1 MTTDGADRSF
11 GAPRFDVVLRG
22 YDRRQVDEH
31 LSRLQRVLSRL
42 RGDLDAA
49 RIQAVPPGPPTGPF
63 TPPGVRPRPTPRP
76 RPDAPTAREAP
87 DVVGTFTDRMQTILQ
102 AAEDE
107 AAEIKAKARSA
118 VRSEEER
125 LATARA
131 TARAEEEM
139 ARVNLANLLRQ
150 RDAVLADLTRVRG
163 QLEAM
168 LSGPTARIV
177 VPTQDSTAARRDAGA
192 GHPLPGTP
200 GEAAPADPEATVLAA
215 RPAEPAAAPP
225 SDPAP
230 SSPALSSPALSSPA
244 TASPASASPASASP
258 APPDPVAPDT
268 PSTVNAGAE
277 ATAVVQAPGTAR
289 PPAARPTST
298 GEPNAPAPA
307 VAAAEQTMVMAPA
320 RPPEAD
326 APSGDAGRPADDE
339 VTDPPTA
346 APTGRADDTV
356 EVDAVGRPAESGGGD
371 GPAEGDPDLPR
382 NERDR
387 VSNSR

>member
-31 LSRLQRVLSRL
+31 LSRLQRVLSRM

-49 RIQAVPPGPPTGPF
+49 RTQAAPPGPPTGPF

-76 RPDAPTAREAP
+76 RPDAPTAHDAP

-131 TARAEEEM
+131 NARAEEEM
-139 ARVNLANLLRQ
+139 ARVTLTNLLRQ

-163 QLEAM
+163 QLEAL

-177 VPTQDSTAARRDAGA
+177 VPTQDTTAARRDAGA

-200 GEAAPADPEATVLAA
+200 GEAASADPGATVLGA
-215 RPAEPAAAPP
+215 RRP
-225 SDPAP
+225 SPGVGRHR
-230 SSPALSSPALSSPA
+230 A
-244 TASPASASPASASP
+244 T
-258 APPDPVAPDT
+258 V
-268 PSTVNAGAE
+268 G
-277 ATAVVQAPGTAR
+277 PGTIGPGVGGPR
-289 PPAARPTST
+289 VGGPGV
-298 GEPNAPAPA
+298 GEPGGSRRPVDGESRRARRRPWCRRPGTPDRPQLGPRGPPTRTPPRLRSPPP
-307 VAAAEQTMVMAPA
+307 EQTMVMAPA
-320 RPPEAD
+320 RAPGTD
-326 APSGDAGRPADDE
+326 AASGDANRPAEDE
-339 VTDPPTA
+339 ATDPPTTA
-346 APTGRADDTV
+346 GTARADDTV
-356 EVDAVGRPAESGGGD
+356 EVDAVSRRAQEGGAGAD
-371 GPAEGDPDLPR
+371 GSAEGDPDLPR
-382 NERDR
+382 NDFDR